1 MEVNLN
7 LSRELF
13 NPSYLPYL
21 DDDTRTQIFFG
32 GASAGKSIFAIGQRP
47 VYDILRGGRNYLILR
62 NVARTSRQSTFNEV
76 RKIITKWKVNDYF
89 KINKSDMVI
98 TCVNGFQIIFLGIDD
113 VEKIKSIT
121 PEQGVITDILIEEA
135 TETAENDVRQLEKRL
150 RGRAN
155 VKKRL
160 TLVFNP
166 ILRTHWIHQRYF
178 KNKFYDGDKVYN
190 DDNLSIMKS
199 TYKNNLKFL
208 EDDDIKALENETN
221 EYFYQVYT
229 LGMWGVLGDAI
240 FTNWKAENLKEKIP
254 HFDNIRNGLD
264 FGYSADPAAY
274 NRIHYDKKKK
284 LIYIFNE
291 IHEYGLT
298 NPQLANKLKPVIE
311 RERIVCDSA
320 EPKSIQELKD
330 NGINAVGAVKGKDS
344 INFGIQWLQQHQI
357 LIDKSC
363 QETVNEFQMYQWK
376 KTKTGEKMNIPI
388 DRCNHHID
396 DIRYALE
403 GDMRERARYDITFV

>member
-1 MEVNLN
+1 MDINLN

-13 NPSYLPYL
+13 NKSYLPYL
-21 DDDTRTQIFFG
+21 NDDTRTQIFFG
-32 GASAGKSIFAIGQRP
+32 GASAGKSIFVIGQRP
-47 VYDILRGGRNYLILR
+47 VYDVLRGGRNYLILR

-76 RKIITKWKVNDYF
+76 RKIIIKWKLSDYF

-98 TCVNGFQIIFLGIDD
+98 TCVNGYQILFLGIDD

-150 RGRAN
+150 RGKAD

-166 ILRTHWIHQRYF
+166 ILRSHWIFSMYF
-178 KNKFYDGDKVYN
+178 KNRFYDDDTVYK
-190 DDNLSIMKS
+190 DEKLSIMKS
-199 TYKNNLKFL
+199 TYKDNLKFL
-208 EDDDIKALENETN
+208 EDDDIKALEDETN

-229 LGMWGVLGDAI
+229 LGMWGVLGDSI
-240 FTNWKAENLKEKIP
+240 FTNWKATNLKDKIP
-254 HFDNIRNGLD
+254 FFDNIRNGLD
-264 FGYSADPAAY
+264 FGFSADPAAY
-274 NRIHYDKKKK
+274 NRIHYDKKRK

-291 IHEYGLT
+291 LHEYGLT
-298 NPQLANKLKPVIE
+298 NPQLANVLRPIINK
-311 RERIVCDSA
+311 ERIVCDSA

-330 NGINAVGAVKGKDS
+330 NGISAVGAVKGKDS
-344 INFGIQWLQQHQI
+344 INFGIQWLNQHQI
-357 LIDKSC
+357 LIDKQC
-363 QETVNEFQMYQWK
+363 QETINEFQMYQWK
-376 KTKTGEKMNIPI
+376 KTKDGETINVPVDKF
-388 DRCNHHID
+388 NHHID

-403 GDMRERARYDITFV
+403 GDMRERAKYDITFV